1 MAASERAAPESL
13 PPSGLGDG
21 GAVPP
26 QPMSA
31 LQTAQLAD
39 FARRQAFLGFGPDD
53 VAALQFLHTS
63 LKDDAPGFVDA
74 FYEHL
79 AEFEEMRALI
89 EQPGLLDRLKRA
101 QADYFDTLTSGPYDA
116 DYLQR
121 RLAIG
126 MAHSRV
132 GLAPAWYLGAYS
144 HYLVGLL
151 PDVIARL
158 GTDPAYLLPAVQALM
173 KVVLLDIGLAIDS
186 YIAHRDQQIARLQD
200 YMNVFT
206 GMPFGT
212 LVLSSDLRVLYV
224 NRALVDMLG
233 TGSAALQGRTLGEVV
248 DAAPLQTLLSRIG
261 EGRPVREATT
271 LRVLDRPN
279 ELAIPVGLTLSLL
292 PDSSGLPGRRLLM
305 VVEDLR
311 LQARLETDLLNA
323 QAVAGIGS
331 WHVDLRTGQAQWS
344 DEAYRLYGRD
354 PGGPASYEVFLDA
367 VHPEDRE
374 EVDSAWRAAL
384 AGRPF
389 RIEHR
394 VVRPNGSIRWVES
407 RGKLQRGADGR
418 VVKAFG
424 TVYDITERRQA
435 SERIQRLAFQD
446 TLTGLP
452 NRTLALDRLQQALA
466 QAEREQH
473 GVALLY
479 VDLDHFKE
487 INDTQGH
494 LIGDQV
500 LAEVAGRLNAVVRQR
515 DTLARLGGDEF
526 VLLGPS
532 DAASAA
538 QVAERLLQTVE
549 QPVVVN
555 GVRFTLNMS
564 IGIALFPED
573 GRTAEDLLKHADT
586 AMYRA
591 KAAGGGALRFYHAG
605 MSDELQRRL
614 LLATRLKAALHG
626 NQLRLHFQPQFDLHT
641 GALCGAEALARWHDA
656 DAGWIAPS
664 EFIPV
669 AETRGLID
677 ELGDWALSE
686 AARQVRQW
694 QEAGLPFTGRVAVNV
709 SARQMAAEGF
719 VARAVALVRAQG
731 IEPDCIELEVT
742 ESSMMQEPRKAEDMA
757 RALVAAGF
765 VLSIDDFGT
774 GYSSLAALK
783 RLPVTKLKIDMS
795 FVRDMLDKPEDHTIV
810 HTIISMARAL
820 GLRTLA
826 EGVEQRAQADAL
838 LALGCDQMQ
847 GWYRGPA
854 VPGDE
859 FAARWLTG

>member
-1 MAASERAAPESL
+1 MRVFLPLPSSPLMAPTDRDGAAVL
-13 PPSGLGDG
+13 PS
-21 GAVPP
+21 
-26 QPMSA
+26 SA
-31 LQTAQLAD
+31 LAD
-39 FARRQAFLGFGPDD
+39 FVRRQAFLEFSPAD
-53 VAALQFLHTS
+53 VAELQALHDL
-63 LKDDAPGFVDA
+63 LGDVAPGFVDA
-74 FYEHL
+74 FYDHL
-79 AEFEEMRALI
+79 ARFDEIAPLI
-89 EQPGLLDRLKRA
+89 ASPGVLDRLKLTQRA
-101 QADYFDTLTSGPYDA
+101 YFDSLTAGPYDA
-116 DYLQR
+116 SYLQR

-126 MAHSRV
+126 MAHARV

-144 HYLVGLL
+144 HYLVDLL
-151 PDVIARL
+151 PPMVERL
-158 GTDPAYLLPAVQALM
+158 GTDPARFVPALQALM

-200 YMNVFT
+200 YVNVFT

-212 LVLSSDLRVLYV
+212 LVLSGDLKVLYA
-224 NRALVDMLG
+224 NRALGELIG
-233 TGSAALQGRTLGEVV
+233 TTATALQGLALGEVV
-248 DAAPLQTLLSRIG
+248 DLRPLQPLLARMG
-261 EGRPVREATT
+261 EGRPVRESTT
-271 LRVLDRPN
+271 LRVLDRPS
-279 ELAIPVGLTLSLL
+279 EVALPVGLTLSML
-292 PDSSGLPGRRLLM
+292 PDSSGLPGQRLLL

-323 QAVAGIGS
+323 QAVAAIGS
-331 WHVDLRTGQAQWS
+331 WHVDLRSGQTQWS
-344 DEAYRLYGRD
+344 DEAYRLYGRE
-354 PGGPASYEVFLDA
+354 PGGPVNYEAFLEA

-394 VVRPNGSIRWVES
+394 VVRPDGTVRWVES
-407 RGKLQRGADGR
+407 RGKLQRGHDGR

-466 QAEREQH
+466 QAERDHH

-500 LAEVAGRLNAVVRQR
+500 LADVASRLNAVVRQR

-532 DAASAA
+532 DAASAS
-538 QVAERLLQTVE
+538 QVAERLLEAVE
-549 QPVVVN
+549 QPVLVN
-555 GVRFTLNMS
+555 GVRFTVGMS
-564 IGIALFPED
+564 IGIALYPED

-591 KAAGGGALRFYHAG
+591 KAAGGGTMRFYHAG
-605 MSDELQRRL
+605 MSEGLQRRM
-614 LLATRLKAALHG
+614 LLATRLKSALHAR
-626 NQLRLHFQPQFDLHT
+626 QLSLHFQPQFDLST
-641 GALCGAEALARWHDA
+641 GALCGAEALARWHDPE
-656 DAGWIAPS
+656 AGWIAPS

-686 AARQVRQW
+686 AARQVRAW
-694 QEAGLPFTGRVAVNV
+694 DDAGLVFPGRVAVNV
-709 SARQMAAEGF
+709 SARQMTDEGF
-719 VARAVALVRAQG
+719 VARAVQLVHAHG
-731 IEPDCIELEVT
+731 ITPQRIELEVT
-742 ESSMMQEPRKAEDMA
+742 ESSMMQDPKKAEEQA

-783 RLPVTKLKIDMS
+783 RLPVSKLKIDMS
-795 FVRDMLDKPEDHTIV
+795 FVRDMLDEPEDHTIV

-820 GLRTLA
+820 RLRTLA
-826 EGVEQRAQADAL
+826 EGVEHDAQADVL
-838 LALGCDQMQ
+838 QALGCDQVQ
-847 GWYRGPA
+847 GWYRGRA
-854 VPGDE
+854 VPGDV
-859 FAARWLTG
+859 FATQWLTD